1 MGFTDNLNLQ
11 GAEGDLEAL
20 AKKLGAQ
27 VLGQVKDA
35 AGAAWAEVPDEGKK
49 ILERASVR
57 MGKLI
62 LRRTAGEDVTQPM
75 ADVEAQLA
83 NCQWAGS
90 ALMVRNFWSTVAAVA
105 QTAAQVAG
113 AGLAAMAAGAMG
125 RVKLPEIT

>member
-62 LRRTAGEDVTQPM
+62 LRRTAGEDVTQPWPTWKRSSPT
-75 ADVEAQLA
+75 VSGQAQRSWCA
-83 NCQWAGS
+83 TSG
-90 ALMVRNFWSTVAAVA
+90 ALWLRWRRRRHRSQGQDSRLWRQAPWVA
-105 QTAAQVAG
+105 
-113 AGLAAMAAGAMG
+113 
-125 RVKLPEIT
+125 